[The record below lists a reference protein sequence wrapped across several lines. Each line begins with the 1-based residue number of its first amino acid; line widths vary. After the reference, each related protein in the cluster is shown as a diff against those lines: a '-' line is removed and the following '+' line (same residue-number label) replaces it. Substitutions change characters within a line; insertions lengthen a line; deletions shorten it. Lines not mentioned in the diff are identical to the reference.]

1 MKKNK
6 KQNMNN
12 NYEMLNKTE
21 TLVIATNNFD
31 AQRYEHLDI
40 KKDEFLIITDWNYGE
55 KGWAYGHRKGNE
67 KEKGIFPEVFIKIY
81 KNENKEER
89 ALKSEITPEYKIR
102 FEEKIN
108 QLKSL
113 KEMVL

>member
-81 KNENKEER
+81 KNENKGNF
-89 ALKSEITPEYKIR
+89 LKKI
-102 FEEKIN
+102 FFNKYQYIFNNNIN
-108 QLKSL
+108 ILI
-113 KEMVL
+113 